1 LSSTSTGD
9 IKDKANE
16 MKTKMTTAVSTSQA
30 KMKDSFSTIQN
41 QLQTYGNQ
49 IGDYLKTMNANVED
63 YKFAVEKIDNGLT
76 VDVRFKATI
85 KAQNTPGTTTTS
97 TPNPGT

>member
-1 LSSTSTGD
+1 MSSTTGD
-9 IKDKANE
+9 NNDKTTDI
-16 MKTKMTTAVSTSQA
+16 KTKVTTAMSTSQA
-30 KMKDSFSTIQN
+30 KVKDSFGNIQN

-63 YKFAVEKIDNGLT
+63 YRFSVEKINNGLT

-85 KAQNTPGTTTTS
+85 KQQP
-97 TPNPGT
+97 

>member
-1 LSSTSTGD
+1 
-9 IKDKANE
+9 
-16 MKTKMTTAVSTSQA
+16 MTTAINTQQQ

-63 YKFAVEKIDNGLT
+63 YRFSVEKIDNGLT

-85 KAQNTPGTTTTS
+85 KQQGTT
-97 TPNPGT
+97 GM

>member
-1 LSSTSTGD
+1 LSSTTGD
-9 IKDKANE
+9 NNDKTTDI
-16 MKTKMTTAVSTSQA
+16 KTKVTTAMSTSQA
-30 KMKDSFSTIQN
+30 KVKDSFGNIQN

-63 YKFAVEKIDNGLT
+63 YRFSVEKIDNGLT

-85 KAQNTPGTTTTS
+85 KQQP
-97 TPNPGT
+97 

>member
-1 LSSTSTGD
+1 LSSTTTGD
-9 IKDKANE
+9 VKDKANE
-16 MKTKMTTAVSTSQA
+16 MKTKVTTAVTTSQA
-30 KMKDSFSTIQN
+30 KMKDSFSAIQS

-63 YKFAVEKIDNGLT
+63 YRFAVEKIDNGLT

-85 KAQNTPGTTTTS
+85 KGQDNTGTTTPGT
-97 TPNPGT
+97 